1 MKTPDEIKKGL
12 KCSSIIFDPAC
23 SGDCASCEYH
33 TPNYPLSK
41 LDGDALA
48 YIQQLE
54 TSYGQVAKALGCKE
68 NASAD
73 ELVYTVMQISKV
85 LANANEQ
92 LEMARAEREATNKNR
107 IALMIELSETK
118 RERDAAVNDLPHN
131 CWNCKYHRG
140 TPIEE
145 IDTGGRT
152 IHRYCDADYC
162 YPDEENSSWQ
172 WRGVCPENT
181 KEQKA

>member
-1 MKTPDEIKKGL
+1 MKTPEEIKKGL

-23 SGDCASCEYH
+23 SGDCDSCEYH
-33 TPNYPLSK
+33 TPNYPLDK

-54 TSYGQVAKALGCKE
+54 TRLSQ
-68 NASAD
+68 
-73 ELVYTVMQISKV
+73 
-85 LANANEQ
+85 
-92 LEMARAEREATNKNR
+92 AE
-107 IALMIELSETK
+107 
-118 RERDAAVNDLPHN
+118 RERDAAVNELPHN
-131 CWNCKYHRG
+131 CWNCKYHRD

-162 YPDEENSSWQ
+162 YPDEENSSWL

-181 KEQKA
+181 EEAASS